1 LSDRER
7 AESKSAAVTAE
18 AIARGHRS
26 DQLSS
31 VAGSTVM
38 NADVADVGLAR
49 ERSRRAR
56 LWRLTVMAAIPTGL
70 LWYRILDHR
79 PFNVFAFPH
88 VNWLLIS
95 PVLFFAALILLMGG
109 MQFGIGRSPHYVVR
123 PEQIDVRLSDVVG
136 IDVVKAE
143 VVRSLNLFLAHKTFA
158 KEMGGRPRRGL
169 LFDGPPGTGKTYT
182 AKALAA
188 EAGVPFLFATA
199 TSFQS
204 SFQGATQ
211 RKVRAYFRALRALAR
226 KEGGAIGFI
235 DEFDALGGARSSV
248 AAFSPLEGP
257 DDGLEDSM
265 RCGGLEGLPM
275 IGMPTTERNSVVG
288 GGDLGMAVQELLVQ
302 LQSFD
307 TPTGGQRI
315 TGKIVDSLNLMF
327 PANRQLKK
335 PTPKP
340 ANILLI
346 ASTNRP
352 DSLDAALLRP
362 GRFDQRLTFERPD
375 KAGRRQLIDHFLARK
390 AHVSELDSSERRDA
404 LAAVTQGYSPAMLE
418 GMFDEALINAV
429 QESRRAMHWK
439 DVDHA
444 RLDSEIGLGQPV
456 GYTDHEAKLIATHE
470 AGHAA
475 IAWLVAPQRRLE
487 VLTIIKRRG
496 ALGLLAHGD
505 REEVYLQSRSELLAL
520 IQISMG
526 GQSAEEIFFGDVSTG
541 PSGDLLA
548 ATRIAASMVGSCG
561 MTGSLVSFGAV
572 QNSGFS
578 DTNIVG
584 RVLGDKDGR
593 AAVEEVLQEQKLTA
607 KALLEDNRHLVE
619 ALRDALVERH
629 ELIGSEITDILERA
643 HTKHGTRRARN
654 FGTAAVPALAPPA
667 TPVTPVIDLRD
678 KPVEASSIPLQA
690 GADLIETSPTAPGV
704 QEPAD

>member
-1 LSDRER
+1 MEYPEQAVDDQQSR
-7 AESKSAAVTAE
+7 ARAAELTRA
-18 AIARGHRS
+18 HRS

-31 VAGSTVM
+31 VSGNTVM
-38 NADVADVGLAR
+38 DADVADVGQQREHAR
-49 ERSRRAR
+49 RGR
-56 LWRLTVMAAIPTGL
+56 LWRLAALIAVPTAL
-70 LWYRILDHR
+70 MWYRILEHR

-88 VNWLLIS
+88 INWLVLS
-95 PVLFFAALILLMGG
+95 PILFFGLLILLMVG
-109 MQFGIGRSPHYVVR
+109 MQFGIGRSPHHVMR

-136 IDVVKAE
+136 IDIVKTE

-158 KEMGGRPRRGL
+158 REMGGRPRRGL

-211 RKVRAYFRALRALAR
+211 RKVRAYFKALRALAR

-235 DEFDALGGARSSV
+235 DEFDALGGARSGVS
-248 AAFSPLEGP
+248 AFSALNAAAADGL
-257 DDGLEDSM
+257 DDGM
-265 RCGGLEGLPM
+265 RCGGLEGLPILGAPTTQHDPM
-275 IGMPTTERNSVVG
+275 IGN
-288 GGDLGMAVQELLVQ
+288 GDLGMAVQELLVQ
-302 LQSFD
+302 MQSFD
-307 TPTGGQRI
+307 TPTTGQKVA
-315 TGKIVDSLNLMF
+315 GKFVESINLML

-335 PTPKP
+335 PAPKP

-375 KAGRRQLIDHFLARK
+375 KSGRRQLIDHFLARK
-390 AHVSELDSSERRDA
+390 AHVPELDLPERRDA

-429 QESRRAMHWK
+429 QETRRAMTWK

-456 GYTDHEAKLIATHE
+456 GYTAHEAKLIATHE
-470 AGHAA
+470 SGHATM
-475 IAWLVAPQRRLE
+475 AWLVAPQRRLE

-505 REEVYLQSRSELLAL
+505 REDVYLQSRTELLGL

-526 GQSAEEIFFGDVSTG
+526 GQCAEELFFGDVSTG
-541 PSGDLLA
+541 PSGDLLS
-548 ATRIAASMVGSCG
+548 ATRVAANMVGACG
-561 MTGSLVSFGAV
+561 MEGSLVSFGAV

-593 AAVEEVLQEQKLTA
+593 KAVEDVLQEQKLKA
-607 KALLEDNRHLVE
+607 KALLEENRHLVE

-629 ELIGSEITDILERA
+629 ELIGSEITDVLEQARDDHRA
-643 HTKHGTRRARN
+643 IPRRPR
-654 FGTAAVPALAPPA
+654 FAAP
-667 TPVTPVIDLRD
+667 TVIDLRT
-678 KPVEASSIPLQA
+678 PASESI
-690 GADLIETSPTAPGV
+690 SPASESTQV
-704 QEPAD
+704 D

>member
-1 LSDRER
+1 MSDPNQAIDEQR
-7 AESKSAAVTAE
+7 ARAQAAELTRAQAAE
-18 AIARGHRS
+18 LTRAHRS

-31 VAGSTVM
+31 VSGSTVM
-38 NADVADVGLAR
+38 DADVADVGQQREQAR
-49 ERSRRAR
+49 RGR
-56 LWRLTVMAAIPTGL
+56 LWRMSALIALPTAL
-70 LWYRILDHR
+70 LWYRIVEHR

-88 VNWLLIS
+88 INWLVIS
-95 PVLFFAALILLMGG
+95 PILFFGLLILLMGG
-109 MQFGIGRSPHYVVR
+109 MQFGIGRSPHHVMR

-136 IDVVKAE
+136 IDIVKTE

-158 KEMGGRPRRGL
+158 REMGGRPRRGL

-211 RKVRAYFRALRALAR
+211 RKVRAYFKALRALAR

-235 DEFDALGGARSSV
+235 DEFDALGGARSGVSAFAQLNV
-248 AAFSPLEGP
+248 AAADGL
-257 DDGLEDSM
+257 DDGM
-265 RCGGLEGLPM
+265 RCGGLEGLPILGAPATQRDAM
-275 IGMPTTERNSVVG
+275 IGS
-288 GGDLGMAVQELLVQ
+288 GDLGMAVQELLVQ
-302 LQSFD
+302 MQSFD
-307 TPTGGQRI
+307 TPTTGQKVA
-315 TGKIVDSLNLMF
+315 GKFVESINLML
-327 PANRQLKK
+327 PATRQLKK

-375 KAGRRQLIDHFLARK
+375 KSGRRQLIDHFLDRK
-390 AHVSELDSSERRDA
+390 AHVPELDLPERRDA

-429 QESRRAMHWK
+429 QETRRAMNWK

-456 GYTDHEAKLIATHE
+456 GYTAHEAKLIATHE
-470 AGHAA
+470 SGHATM
-475 IAWLVAPQRRLE
+475 AWLVAPQRRLE

-505 REEVYLQSRSELLAL
+505 REDVYLQSRTELLGL

-526 GQSAEEIFFGDVSTG
+526 GQCAEELFFGDVSTG

-548 ATRIAASMVGSCG
+548 ATRVAANMVGACG

-572 QNSGFS
+572 QSSGFS
-578 DTNIVG
+578 DINIVG

-593 AAVEEVLQEQKLTA
+593 QAVEEVLQEQKLKTA
-607 KALLEDNRHLVE
+607 ALLAEHRHLIE
-619 ALRDALVERH
+619 ALRDALLERH
-629 ELIGSEITDILERA
+629 ELIGHEITDILEAAQAA
-643 HTKHGTRRARN
+643 HDAAPAQLRL
-654 FGTAAVPALAPPA
+654 TAPD
-667 TPVTPVIDLRD
+667 VIDLRT
-678 KPVEASSIPLQA
+678 PTGAVSTEVAASPR
-690 GADLIETSPTAPGV
+690 P
-704 QEPAD
+704 

>member
-1 LSDRER
+1 LSDRSR
-7 AESKSAAVTAE
+7 AESKSTALTAE
-18 AIARGHRS
+18 VIARGHRS

-38 NADVADVGLAR
+38 DADVADVGLQR

-56 LWRLTVMAAIPTGL
+56 LWRLSVIAAIPTGL
-70 LWYRILDHR
+70 LWYRIFDHR

-95 PVLFFAALILLMGG
+95 PAIFFAALILLMGG
-109 MQFGIGRSPHYVVR
+109 MQFGIGRSPHHVVR

-235 DEFDALGGARSSV
+235 DEFDALGGSRSSV
-248 AAFSPLEGP
+248 VAFSPFDGLN
-257 DDGLEDSM
+257 DGLEDSM

-275 IGMPTTERNSVVG
+275 IGMPTAEHNPVVGG

-315 TGKIVDSLNLMF
+315 TGKIVDSVNLML
-327 PANRQLKK
+327 PSTRQLKK
-335 PTPKP
+335 RAPKP

-390 AHVSELDSSERRDA
+390 AHVPELDSSERRDA

-470 AGHAA
+470 AGHAT

-526 GQSAEEIFFGDVSTG
+526 GQAAEEIFFGDVSTG

-572 QNSGFS
+572 QNTGFS

-593 AAVEEVLQEQKLTA
+593 AAVEEVLQQQKLTA
-607 KALLEDNRHLVE
+607 KALLEDSRHLVE

-643 HTKHGTRRARN
+643 HSSHATKRPRS
-654 FGTAAVPALAPPA
+654 FGTAAAPA
-667 TPVTPVIDLRD
+667 VPVIDLRD
-678 KPVEASSIPLQA
+678 KP
-690 GADLIETSPTAPGV
+690 ADV
-704 QEPAD
+704 QEPVD